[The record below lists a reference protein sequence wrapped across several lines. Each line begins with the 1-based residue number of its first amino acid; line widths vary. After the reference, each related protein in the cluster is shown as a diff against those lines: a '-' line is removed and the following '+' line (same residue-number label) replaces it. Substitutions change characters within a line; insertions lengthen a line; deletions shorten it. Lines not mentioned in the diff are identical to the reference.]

1 MVVTMIMN
9 CDSCCLTVLLTKL
22 LTGAQVENI
31 EKKTTKEKK
40 KKNLNKSSGAA

>member
-31 EKKTTKEKK
+31 EKKNNKREKK
-40 KKNLNKSSGAA
+40 KEKELK